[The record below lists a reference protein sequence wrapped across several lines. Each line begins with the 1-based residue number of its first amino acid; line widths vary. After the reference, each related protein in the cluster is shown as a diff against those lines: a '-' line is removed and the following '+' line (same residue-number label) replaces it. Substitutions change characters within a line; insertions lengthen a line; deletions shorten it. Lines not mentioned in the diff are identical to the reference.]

1 MNVQNMHDTLSDT
14 ATQTVSQSTATIT
27 KEVCQSMNDSELL
40 NLVNKAT
47 GHTGKDFGEFMNCDF
62 SYSFLTTEL
71 KNRGYINGWYNLS
84 QITPPQ
90 KEAIIKMRKSDEETT
105 RQSYMVDTSIAA
117 EWKEF
122 NKHVPYK
129 TVTIGWAMKRFMD
142 DYNSGRIK
150 FELEL

>member
-1 MNVQNMHDTLSDT
+1 MNVQNMNNTSTDT
-14 ATQTVSQSTATIT
+14 ATQTVSQSTTTIT
-27 KEVCQSMNDSELL
+27 KEICQSMCDSELL
-40 NLVNKAT
+40 ELVNKAT

-71 KNRGYINGWYNLS
+71 KNRGYINGWYNPS
-84 QITPPQ
+84 QIATPQ
-90 KEAIIKMRKSDEETT
+90 KEAVIKMRKSDEETT
-105 RQSYMVDTSIAA
+105 RQSYMVDSSIAA

-129 TVTIGWAMKRFMD
+129 TVTIGWALKRFMD